1 MGTWAFLALWKYHV
15 LGTNVSQ
22 ANIWPTKV
30 HNLANK
36 PMPIFFPSH
45 TLFGNPT

>member
-1 MGTWAFLALWKYHV
+1 MGFFGFMEISCSWHNV
-15 LGTNVSQ
+15 LE
-22 ANIWPTKV
+22 ANIWPTKM

-45 TLFGNPT
+45 ALFGNPM